1 MERINSSGKARYS
14 PADRS
19 KKKSRQ
25 KPTQNASF
33 SFLVNNHE
41 KIEESAALFNELGF
55 SDEASLEEML
65 DAVHSIGDQVKE
77 NATYATIGKYRR
89 AVRSFMKYVLENAL
103 VVEERNSSPNILRQ
117 KKFTLVQVIN
127 QKLDRLA
134 SGLLAGQ
141 REALD
146 VLAGIDEINGLLIDL
161 TR

>member
-1 MERINSSGKARYS
+1 MERINPSGKASYK

-19 KKKSRQ
+19 KKKGRQ
-25 KPTQNASF
+25 KPTQKTTFTSF
-33 SFLVNNHE
+33 ISNHE
-41 KIEESAALFNELGF
+41 KIEESAMLFEELGI
-55 SDEASLEEML
+55 SNEASLEEML
-65 DAVHSIGDQVKE
+65 DSVHSIGDQVKD
-77 NATYATIGKYRR
+77 NATYATIGKYRG

-146 VLAGIDEINGLLIDL
+146 VLAGIDEINGLLVDL